1 VGGPLELGKPVAEV
15 LVEGELSPFEHEALF
30 QILRKR
36 FILEQP
42 SYAELP
48 DENLVTRLN
57 ITFHHAYD
65 LSFFTQV
72 FQENW
77 RDLKGLLEEVRHRR
91 GKAGA
96 AFNLTFIDKESRL
109 VFRSGLLNSE
119 ELKSA
124 ISQVGHLT
132 GIINRMTGPGTV
144 EEPLGLIQCVFDKK
158 SDRWDSFRGFT
169 LSDEK
174 RVYAFDDNSFK
185 WTRVEPGP
193 A

>member
-1 VGGPLELGKPVAEV
+1 MGGPLELGKPVAEV

-42 SYAELP
+42 SYVELP
-48 DENLVTRLN
+48 DENLVTRVN

-77 RDLKGLLEEVRHRR
+77 RDLKDLLEEVRHRR

-119 ELKSA
+119 ELCPTRS
-124 ISQVGHLT
+124 
-132 GIINRMTGPGTV
+132 
-144 EEPLGLIQCVFDKK
+144 E
-158 SDRWDSFRGFT
+158 FT
-169 LSDEK
+169 LSTIIPS
-174 RVYAFDDNSFK
+174 NG
-185 WTRVEPGP
+185 PGLNLGQHSP
-193 A
+193 VLQTGPRQH

>member
-1 VGGPLELGKPVAEV
+1 MAEV
-15 LVEGELSPFEHEALF
+15 LIEGELSPFEHEALF
-30 QILRKR
+30 RILRKR

-42 SYAELP
+42 SYVELP
-48 DENLVTRLN
+48 DENLATRVN

-77 RDLKGLLEEVRHRR
+77 RDLKDLLEEVRHRR

-119 ELKSA
+119 EMNSA

-144 EEPLGLIQCVFDKK
+144 EEPLGLIECVFDKK
-158 SDRWDSFRGFT
+158 SDRWDGFRGFT
-169 LSDEK
+169 LSNEK
-174 RVYAFDDNSFK
+174 RVYTFDDNTFK
-185 WTRVEPGP
+185 WTRIEPGS